1 MPKNY
6 SAKTAIIAAN
16 SAVKFK
22 IRKGDTVE
30 VISGTYKGK
39 RGEVISVDRA
49 LGRVTVKGVNMMK
62 KTVQKSREHQKGGII
77 EREAPMHI
85 AKVMI
90 VSAKTGKATRIGRKL
105 VDGAN
110 KRFER
115 SSGELIDK

>member
-1 MPKNY
+1 MPKTYN
-6 SAKTAIIAAN
+6 AKKAIIEAN
-16 SAVKFK
+16 RSVKFK

-49 LGRVTVKGVNMMK
+49 LGRVTVKGVNLMK

-90 VSAKTGKATRIGRKL
+90 VSAKTGKATRIGRKI
-105 VDGAN
+105 VDGAA